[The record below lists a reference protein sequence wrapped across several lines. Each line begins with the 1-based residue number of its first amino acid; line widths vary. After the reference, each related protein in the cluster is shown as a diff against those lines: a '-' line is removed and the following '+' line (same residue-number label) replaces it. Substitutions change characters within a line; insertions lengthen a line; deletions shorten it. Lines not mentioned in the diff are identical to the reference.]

1 MKLTEEEKQLVLD
14 HRAEVK
20 EALDLAEKQRTCE
33 HDWRF
38 ACFGHNDK
46 AYDCTKCGDTKW
58 E

>member
-38 ACFGHNDK
+38 AGHGHNDT

-58 E
+58 V